1 MPSQRVDNEEVW
13 VRIPVSGIP
22 KGHKVVGIRPAKPG
36 DTVLQPNTLAGFYV
50 VPSEWINES
59 SFVILNKLYDP
70 GIAIPNGWKVW
81 KDNSGEWRA
90 SEIGNSVWSI
100 SGLQHLPDFVRPPNG
115 LYAIVERQE

>member
-1 MPSQRVDNEEVW
+1 MTNQCMNHEEVL

-36 DTVLQPNTLAGFYV
+36 DTVLHPNTLAGFYV

-90 SEIGNSVWSI
+90 SDTRNSAWKI
-100 SGLQHLPDFVRPPNG
+100 SGLQHFPDFVPPPNG
-115 LYAIVERQE
+115 TYAIVERQ